1 MCGIAGLIH
10 PLAGTA
16 DAPTYP
22 PELIRAMTRRLA
34 HRGPDGEGFFEDAGI
49 ALGHRRLAVVD
60 LQTGDQPMASTDG
73 SVQVIFNGEI
83 YNHLEVRVELEREG
97 HSFRTQSDTEV
108 LVEGWRQW
116 GPSLVDRL
124 EGQFAFAIW
133 DAPARELWIFRD
145 RMGQKPLFYARLPD
159 GTLAFA
165 SEAKALVCH
174 PDLVTPAVDE
184 GALASYLTYEYFPD
198 DLCIFRGVRK
208 LPAGYSLC
216 FRVGRD
222 DAEVGVSQYW
232 DVPVGE
238 EPITWENALAR
249 FTELFDRAV
258 ELRLMADVPL
268 GIFLS
273 GGLDSSAVA
282 ASVVRC
288 RPAETVDTFAI
299 GFDDPSF
306 DESAQARLVANHLG
320 TRHHE
325 QKFAVST
332 LRDVLPRVVEGLD
345 EPFGDASLLPT
356 FLLSEFTRRH
366 VTVALGGDGG
376 DELLLGYPTFQAER
390 AAAPFRRLPGPVRR
404 GLAAAIYKLPV
415 STRNFSLDFVAKS
428 FVRGV
433 DFDAPLRHALWLGSV
448 IPGSD
453 DDPLH
458 PGLRD
463 RFGFD
468 AVLQPARNAW
478 QVGKAASDP
487 LDALSYLYCKT
498 YLAEDILHKV
508 DRASMAVSLE
518 ARSPFLDRQLV
529 EFIARLPRRFKMR
542 GMTSKYILKKAF
554 ADRLPVSV
562 PKRKKKG
569 FGIPVARWFKGPL
582 RPLLEEKLGR
592 RRLTD
597 AGFFRPEVVER
608 LIREHVDGAR
618 DHRKVLWTLLSFELW
633 RDRYGIEAR
642 G

>member
-1 MCGIAGLIH
+1 MCGITGLIH
-10 PLAGTA
+10 PLAGTP
-16 DAPTYP
+16 DAPRFAGD
-22 PELIRAMTRRLA
+22 LIRTMTDRLA
-34 HRGPDGEGFFEDAGI
+34 HRGPDGDGFFEDRGV

-60 LQTGDQPMASTDG
+60 LQTGDQPMASADG
-73 SVQVIFNGEI
+73 ALRLVFNGEI
-83 YNHLEVRVELEREG
+83 YNHLEIRAELERQG
-97 HSFRTQSDTEV
+97 HVFQTRCDTEV
-108 LVEGWRQW
+108 LIYGFRQW
-116 GPSLVDRL
+116 GAGLVERL
-124 EGQFAFAIW
+124 EGQFAFALW

-174 PDLVTPAVDE
+174 PDLLAPAVDDA
-184 GALASYLTYEYFPD
+184 ALASYLTYEYIPD
-198 DLCIFRGVRK
+198 DLCIFRGVEK
-208 LPAGYSLC
+208 LPAGHSLR
-216 FRVGRD
+216 FQAGRGD
-222 DAEVGVSQYW
+222 PRLGVSQYW

-238 EPITWENALAR
+238 EPIAWDEAVAR

-258 ELRLMADVPL
+258 ERRLMADVPL

-288 RPAETVDTFAI
+288 RPPESVDTFAI

-306 DESAQARLVANHLG
+306 DESAHARLVANHLG

-332 LRDVLPRVVEGLD
+332 LREVLPRVVEGLD

-390 AAAPFRRLPGPVRR
+390 AAAPFRRLPGPMRR
-404 GLAAAIYKLPV
+404 GLAAAIRSLPV

-433 DFDAPLRHALWLGSV
+433 DFDTPIRHALWLGSV
-448 IPGSD
+448 IPGTD
-453 DDPLH
+453 DDPLA
-458 PGLRD
+458 PDLRAK
-463 RFGFD
+463 FD
-468 AVLQPARNAW
+468 FESVLEPIRRAW
-478 QVGKAASDP
+478 RAGSGASDP

-518 ARSPFLDRQLV
+518 ARSPFLDRDLV
-529 EFIARLPRRFKMR
+529 EFVARLPRRFKMR
-542 GMTSKYILKKAF
+542 GMTSKVILKKAF
-554 ADRLPVSV
+554 ADRLPPST

-569 FGIPVARWFKGPL
+569 FGIPVARWFQGPL
-582 RPLLEEKLGR
+582 RPLLEDKLGR
-592 RRLTD
+592 DRLAA
-597 AGFFRPEVVER
+597 AGFFRSEVVER
-608 LIREHVDGAR
+608 LIREHVAGAR

-633 RDRYGIEAR
+633 RDRYGVLR
-642 G
+642 

>member
-10 PLAGTA
+10 PLAGTSGA
-16 DAPTYP
+16 KSFTG
-22 PELIRAMTRRLA
+22 EVIRAMTRRLT
-34 HRGPDGEGFFEDAGI
+34 HRGPDGDGFFEAAGV

-60 LQTGDQPMASTDG
+60 LRTGDQPMATADATL
-73 SVQVIFNGEI
+73 QVIFNGEI
-83 YNHLEVRVELEREG
+83 YNHLEVRAELEGLG
-97 HSFRTQSDTEV
+97 HPFQTRCDTEV
-108 LVEGWRQW
+108 LVHGWRQW
-116 GPSLVDRL
+116 GAALVDRL
-124 EGQFAFAIW
+124 EGQFAFALW
-133 DAPARELWIFRD
+133 DAAKRELWIFRD
-145 RMGQKPLFYARLPD
+145 RMGQKPLFYARLAD
-159 GTLAFA
+159 GSLAFA

-174 PDLVTPAVDE
+174 PDLLPAAVDD

-198 DLCIFRGVRK
+198 DLCIFRGISK
-208 LPAGYSLC
+208 LPAGHSLR
-216 FRVGRD
+216 FRAGRA
-222 DAEVGVSQYW
+222 DAVVELAAYW

-238 EPITWENALAR
+238 EPISWDDAVAR

-258 ELRLMADVPL
+258 ERRLMADVPL

-288 RPAETVDTFAI
+288 RPPESVDTFAI

-306 DESAQARLVANHLG
+306 DESAQARLVARHLG

-325 QKFAVST
+325 QVFQVST
-332 LRDVLPRVVEGLD
+332 LREVLPRVVEGLD

-390 AAAPFRRLPGPVRR
+390 AAAPFRALPGPLRR
-404 GLAAAIYKLPV
+404 GLAAAIRRLPV

-433 DFDAPLRHALWLGSV
+433 DYDAPLRHALWLGSV
-448 IPGSD
+448 VPGSEN
-453 DDPLH
+453 DPLH
-458 PGLRD
+458 PDLRA

-468 AVLQPARNAW
+468 AVLEPVRDAW
-478 QVGKAASDP
+478 QVGKAAADP
-487 LDALSYLYCKT
+487 LNALSYLYCKT

-518 ARSPFLDRQLV
+518 ARSPFLDRELV
-529 EFIARLPRRFKMR
+529 EFVARLPRRFKMR
-542 GMTSKYILKKAF
+542 GMTSKFILKKAF
-554 ADRLPVSV
+554 ADRLPASV

-569 FGIPVARWFKGPL
+569 FGIPVARWFQGPL
-582 RPLLEEKLGR
+582 RPLLEDKLDSQR
-592 RRLTD
+592 IAA
-597 AGFFRPEVVER
+597 AGFFRPDVVSR
-608 LIREHVDGAR
+608 LIREHVAGSH
-618 DHRKVLWTLLSFELW
+618 DHRKALWTLLSFELW

>member
-10 PLAGTA
+10 PQAGAA
-16 DAPTYP
+16 DAPSLA

-34 HRGPDGEGFFEDAGI
+34 HRGPDGEGFFEAAGV

-60 LQTGDQPMASTDG
+60 LKTGDQPMSTDDG

-83 YNHLEVRVELEREG
+83 YNHRDVRAELERAG
-97 HSFRTQSDTEV
+97 HGFRTQSDTEV
-108 LVEGWRQW
+108 LVHGWRQW
-116 GPSLVDRL
+116 GASLVDRL
-124 EGQFAFAIW
+124 EGQFAFAVW
-133 DAPARELWIFRD
+133 DADGRELWIIRD

-159 GTLAFA
+159 GTFAFA

-174 PDLVTPAVDE
+174 PDLIPAAVDDR
-184 GALASYLTYEYFPD
+184 ALASYLTYEYFPG
-198 DLCIFRGVRK
+198 DLCAFAGVSK
-208 LPAGYSLC
+208 LPAGHSLR
-216 FRVGRD
+216 FQAGGVG
-222 DAEVGVSQYW
+222 ELEISPYW

-238 EPITWENALAR
+238 RDISWDDALQG

-258 ELRLMADVPL
+258 ERRLMADVPL

-288 RPAETVDTFAI
+288 RPPESVDTFAI

-306 DESAQARLVANHLG
+306 DESSHARLVARHLG

-325 QKFAVST
+325 QIFQAAT
-332 LRDVLPRVVEGLD
+332 LREVLPRVVEGLD

-390 AAAPFRRLPGPVRR
+390 AARPFLALPGPLRR
-404 GLAAAIYKLPV
+404 GLASAIRKMPV

-433 DFDAPLRHALWLGSV
+433 DHDAPIRHALWLGSV

-458 PGLRD
+458 PDLR
-463 RFGFD
+463 RPFGFD
-468 AVLQPARNAW
+468 EVLGPVRSAWRQARS
-478 QVGKAASDP
+478 ASDP
-487 LDALSYLYCKT
+487 LNALSYLYCKT

-518 ARSPFLDRQLV
+518 ARSPFLDRELV
-529 EFIARLPRRFKMR
+529 EFVARLPRRFKMR
-542 GMTSKYILKKAF
+542 GMTSKLILKKAF
-554 ADRLPVSV
+554 ANRLPASV

-569 FGIPVARWFKGPL
+569 FGIPVARWFQGPL

-592 RRLTD
+592 SRLAS
-597 AGFFRPEVVER
+597 AGFLQPDVVER
-608 LIREHVDGAR
+608 LVRQHVAGSH

-633 RDRYGIEAR
+633 RDRYGIGGR
-642 G
+642 S